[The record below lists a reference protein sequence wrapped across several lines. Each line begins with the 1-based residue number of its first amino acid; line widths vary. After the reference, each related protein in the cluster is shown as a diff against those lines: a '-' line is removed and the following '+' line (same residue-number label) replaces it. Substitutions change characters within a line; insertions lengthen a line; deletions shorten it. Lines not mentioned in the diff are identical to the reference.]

1 MSGLQMA
8 GVTDP
13 GRRRSRNEDD
23 IAFDA
28 DGGFAILADGMGGHN
43 AGDVASRLVVETLT
57 ASLRAEVGEA
67 PARLKRA
74 LVEAN
79 RRVHSQAQAAV
90 EHTGMGATVV
100 AALFTPRRLLVAHVG
115 DARLY
120 RWRAGRLQPLTADHS
135 LVQELVASGMLTPED
150 ARRSPHRNVVTR
162 AIGIGPQVAV
172 EVSSHPRRRGDRLLL
187 CSDGLTDLV
196 DEAAIAAIL
205 AAGRPPE
212 ATALDLVAL
221 ANERGGTDNVS
232 VIIADDL

>member
-1 MSGLQMA
+1 
-8 GVTDP
+8 
-13 GRRRSRNEDD
+13 
-23 IAFDA
+23 
-28 DGGFAILADGMGGHN
+28 MGGHN

-57 ASLRAEVGEA
+57 ARLRAGGGAA

-74 LVEAN
+74 LAEAN
-79 RRVHSQAQAAV
+79 RRVHDQAQATAQQS
-90 EHTGMGATVV
+90 GMGATVV

-120 RWRAGRLQPLTADHS
+120 RWRAGRLEPVTADHS
-135 LVQELVASGMLTPED
+135 LVQELVASGMLTAED

-162 AIGIGPQVAV
+162 AIGVGPQVAV
-172 EVSSHPRRRGDRLLL
+172 ELSSHPRRRGDRLLL

-196 DEAAIAAIL
+196 DEAAIAALL

-232 VIIADDL
+232 VIIADER